1 MSREIM
7 QQALTVLKAWDSL
20 IKYQYSG
27 TSEAMTAM
35 QNVAWRTLD
44 TIEGLEQELANLT
57 PTIEDASQD
66 WANLDGAVA
75 WHLIERHAENWGDVG
90 KMMDEYVAAKLAKPD
105 KFIDIC
111 IDRKYVI
118 RNYKSIITDIGIFC
132 EFTLDEWNEHA
143 KNIRELCEPEQEPVA
158 WMEDSIELY
167 VSDHPTHTH
176 TIPLYT
182 APPRKEWVGLT
193 QDEIEEIYRGTTRDN
208 GMCSGLSIALEVQ
221 LKLKEKN
228 NAV

>member
-1 MSREIM
+1 MNRELL
-7 QQALTVLKAWDSL
+7 QQCLDMINAAIKSGDWKVDGACDPDSL
-20 IKYQYSG
+20 IRRL
-27 TSEAMTAM
+27 EA
-35 QNVAWRTLD
+35 
-44 TIEGLEQELANLT
+44 E
-57 PTIEDASQD
+57 
-66 WANLDGAVA
+66 
-75 WHLIERHAENWGDVG
+75 
-90 KMMDEYVAAKLAKPD
+90 LAKPD
-105 KFIDIC
+105 KFIDVC

-167 VSDHPTHTH
+167 VSDHLTHTH

-182 APPRKEWVGLT
+182 SPPRKEWVSITGNEVTEISLKHGTLT
-193 QDEIEEIYRGTTRDN
+193 KDDFDFARAIE
-208 GMCSGLSIALEVQ
+208 S
-221 LKLKEKN
+221 KLKEKN